1 MMSVFYKKPIWFPAV
16 NIWKEE
22 PSNMDVLVE
31 GNRLASIGGMFHER
45 EIPYT
50 VAIADVNAILEF
62 QQASL
67 AKAFCKSKLVLI
79 VVQ

>member
-1 MMSVFYKKPIWFPAV
+1 
-16 NIWKEE
+16 
-22 PSNMDVLVE
+22 MDVLVE

-50 VAIADVNAILEF
+50 VAIADVNALLEV

-67 AKAFCKSKLVLI
+67 TKTFCKSKLI
-79 VVQ
+79 